1 MKVNVV
7 NIVIIKILIS
17 HFENHCLF
25 GNIFSLFY
33 VLVMYQSIS
42 IRGLKKEEG
51 ILHSFF
57 FFFWV
62 KNVFCILKH
71 HFIYF
76 TNSFINTSNILVFI
90 FMYNSIE

>member
-17 HFENHCLF
+17 HFENHFLF
-25 GNIFSLFY
+25 GNIFSFFY

-42 IRGLKKEEG
+42 IKGLKKEEG

-57 FFFWV
+57 FFFFGG
-62 KNVFCILKH
+62 KKRILYSQTP
-71 HFIYF
+71 FYLF
-76 TNSFINTSNILVFI
+76 
-90 FMYNSIE
+90 Y